1 MSGRMPRKGKQG
13 KSASADQPTPS
24 SVNMKQ
30 TTATEP
36 VTDEAKAAQ
45 MIQNPKAKT
54 DVGDTVMDSSSSLP
68 VIETQV
74 GDRPQR
80 QQGAVKD
87 GRSPQLEVQTVKNDQ
102 VLAQDF
108 KNIAFDP
115 MTIKN
120 NTDTVAKLDAS
131 QKSSLQEVLPTR
143 EISTSMVF
151 GTSFDDLEQVY
162 AAANKVGETAT
173 TTAYTEV
180 KRDLQQVRKMSNFPH
195 NLQIVSSENG
205 RHSLIMERLGDFS
218 INTNVDF
225 KAQAGMIAIKLA
237 RMLGIDKPF
246 VFVIG
251 GNYVTEGRSYP
262 THYSNDGLSPR
273 DILVAI
279 NRSRR
284 FNNQSQMQ
292 KRETVELLQQSM
304 VFSNVDGSDTSV
316 IFCGSMTATILNYA
330 AEQWAENTV
339 PLTTYVDEIRA
350 TLPEF
355 YQVKGF
361 TELERKHG
369 YVYRERDQ
377 GSLMPLVN
385 ANLRDVSSYYFKKLM
400 TGIEDV
406 PVNVV
411 AVQSAT
417 AMLSADVGQ
426 STMRAQH
433 VSMLTGSLTTMNAP
447 RMRAITALTC
457 MFPQFNVDMVFAET
471 PTIKDACAAACLLL
485 FRPAHCISDAL
496 HHYCLAYLA
505 AFLKNT
511 TTHVMSERTS
521 ITLRTELNN
530 IGWNITERYEARR
543 QAFRHEPL
551 RSPGVRGEYFVPFNI
566 DPLTGRHV
574 ETRLDDWLQQIGSA
588 RFRNNPGVGVTIAA
602 FLRKCM
608 TQTQSYWQN
617 YATMIARYRGLI
629 PDELYRSLRATPGD
643 YCLPVADEYS
653 FFFTLAD
660 IDLTDNYIGS
670 IDKQSDEYLA
680 EYATLARDI
689 SLSLTLVNAIF
700 KEIPRDSGSVIAQ
713 VNAMN
718 TVIQQIFSNE
728 PFVSDIMLALLSVDA
743 VDGKEDYRNFLNKM
757 IGSNAPIYREPAI
770 KILDFISGLVLENG
784 TFFGQTQQILI
795 LPRAMIV
802 DTDRRFGFRDSP
814 FVQRMPT
821 QVMGGEIR
829 RMSYTEFV
837 RLDRARTAIEQ
848 GLLIDGAYFNYEF
861 KIVPEDG
868 VSRLENDIF
877 LTTNERNEIKP
888 IKFIIHFENY
898 DDPALEDQSGLN
910 ISYKLY
916 IVTPACL
923 VPMTEYQRLSQRFTS
938 PSSSR
943 VYMDKPALVYSRV

>member
-1 MSGRMPRKGKQG
+1 MPRKGKQVKTG
-13 KSASADQPTPS
+13 NIAS
-24 SVNMKQ
+24 MKPNS
-30 TTATEP
+30 ATEP
-36 VTDEAKAAQ
+36 ITSEAQAVQ
-45 MIQNPKAKT
+45 SIQNPKAKT
-54 DVGDTVMDSSSSLP
+54 DIGDLMLDSSSSRP
-68 VIETQV
+68 VIETQD
-74 GDRPQR
+74 GSIPQR

-87 GRSPQLEVQTVKNDQ
+87 GRLPQLEVQTVKNEQ
-102 VLAQDF
+102 TLSEDF

-120 NTDTVAKLDAS
+120 NTDAVAKLGAS

-143 EISTSMVF
+143 EIATTMVF
-151 GTSFDDLEQVY
+151 GTTFDDLERVFDT
-162 AAANKVGETAT
+162 ANKVNELAQ
-173 TTAYTEV
+173 TTAYTEI
-180 KRDLQQVRKMSNFPH
+180 KRGLQTVTKMTNFPH
-195 NLQIVSSENG
+195 NLQILSSENG
-205 RHSLIMERLGDFS
+205 RHSLLMERIGEFM

-225 KAQAGMIAIKLA
+225 RAQAGMIAVKLA
-237 RMLGIDKPF
+237 RQLGIDKPF
-246 VFVIG
+246 VFDIG
-251 GNYVTEGRSYP
+251 SNYVTEGRSDP
-262 THYSNDGLSPR
+262 THYANDGLSPR
-273 DILVAI
+273 DVLSAL

-284 FNNQSQMQ
+284 FNNQAQMQ
-292 KRETVELLQQSM
+292 KRETIELLQQSI

-316 IFCGSMTATILNYA
+316 IFCGSMTAAILNYA
-330 AEQWAENTV
+330 AEQWAENII
-339 PLTTYVDEIRA
+339 PLTTYANEIRA

-355 YQVKGF
+355 YTVKGF
-361 TELERKHG
+361 TELEWKHG
-369 YVYRERDQ
+369 HVYRERDQ

-385 ANLRDVSSYYFKKLM
+385 SNLRDVSSYYFKKLM

-433 VSMLTGSLTTMNAP
+433 VSMLTNSLTTMNAP

-471 PTIKDACAAACLLL
+471 PTIRDACAAACLLL

-511 TTHVMSERTS
+511 TTHVMSERTT

-530 IGWNITERYEARR
+530 IGWNITERYAARL

-551 RSPGVRGEYFVPFNI
+551 RSPGVRGEYYVPFNI

-574 ETRLDDWLQQIGSA
+574 ETRLDDWLQQIGSGGS

-602 FLRKCM
+602 FLRKCV

-617 YATMIARYRGLI
+617 YATMISRYRGLI
-629 PDELYRSLRATPGD
+629 PDELYRSLRATSGD

-660 IDLTDNYIGS
+660 ISMTDNYIGS

-689 SLSLTLVNAIF
+689 SLSLTLVNSVF
-700 KEIPRDSGSVIAQ
+700 KEIPRDSGSIIAQ

-718 TVIQQIFSNE
+718 TVIQQVFNNE
-728 PFVSDIMLALLSVDA
+728 PFVSNVMLALLSVDA
-743 VDGKEDYRNFLNKM
+743 VDGKEGYRNFLNKM
-757 IGSNAPIYREPAI
+757 IGHNAPIYREPAT
-770 KILDFISGLVLENG
+770 KIIDFISGLILDNG
-784 TFFGQTQQILI
+784 TFFGHTQQILI
-795 LPRAMIV
+795 LPRSMIV
-802 DTDRRFGFRDSP
+802 DTDQRFGFRDSP

-821 QVMGGEIR
+821 QVMGGDIR

-861 KIVPEDG
+861 KIIPEDG
-868 VSRLENDIF
+868 VTRLENDIF

-923 VPMTEYQRLSQRFTS
+923 VPLTEYRRLSQRFVS
-938 PSSSR
+938 PSSTR

>member
-1 MSGRMPRKGKQG
+1 MMPRKAKQG
-13 KSASADQPTPS
+13 KTGTTGQPIS
-24 SVNMKQ
+24 DSVNMKP

-36 VTDEAKAAQ
+36 VTYEAKSVQ

-54 DVGDTVMDSSSSLP
+54 DIGDTVMDSTSPLS
-68 VIETQV
+68 VVETQV
-74 GDRPQR
+74 GDKPQR

-87 GRSPQLEVQTVKNDQ
+87 GRLPQIEVQTVKNDQ
-102 VLAQDF
+102 VLAKDY
-108 KNIAFDP
+108 KNLVFDP

-120 NTDTVAKLDAS
+120 NTDAVAKLEAS

-143 EISTSMVF
+143 EIATSMVF
-151 GTSFDDLEQVY
+151 GTTFDDLEQVY
-162 AAANKVGETAT
+162 AAATKVSETAT

-180 KRDLQQVRKMSNFPH
+180 KRGLQRVNKMSNFPH
-195 NLQIVSSENG
+195 NLQIVTSENG
-205 RHSLIMERLGDFS
+205 RHSLVIENLGDFS

-237 RMLGIDKPF
+237 RMLSIDKPF
-246 VFVIG
+246 VFDFG
-251 GNYVTEGRSYP
+251 SNYVTEGRSDP
-262 THYSNDGLSPR
+262 THYSNDGLPPR
-273 DILVAI
+273 DILTAI
-279 NRSRR
+279 NKSKH
-284 FNNQSQMQ
+284 FNNESRMQ

-316 IFCGSMTATILNYA
+316 VFCGSMTAAILNYA
-330 AEQWAENTV
+330 AEQWAENIV

-369 YVYRERDQ
+369 YVYREREQ

-411 AVQSAT
+411 STSSAV
-417 AMLSADVGQ
+417 AMLSADTGQ
-426 STMRAQH
+426 STMRSQH
-433 VSMLTGSLTTMNAP
+433 VHMLTGSMNTSNAP
-447 RMRAITALTC
+447 RVRAITALTC
-457 MFPQFNVDMVFAET
+457 MFPQFELDIVFAET

-485 FRPAHCISDAL
+485 FRPAHCITDRL

-505 AFLKNT
+505 AFLRNT

-521 ITLRTELNN
+521 LALQTELHNM
-530 IGWNITERYEARR
+530 GWYITERYGARR

-551 RSPGVRGEYFVPFNI
+551 RSPGVHGEYFVPFNI
-566 DPLTGRHV
+566 DPMTGRHV
-574 ETRLDDWLQQIGSA
+574 ETRLDDWLQRIGRE
-588 RFRNNPGVGVTIAA
+588 RFRNNAGVGVTIAA
-602 FLRKCM
+602 FLRKCI

-617 YATMIARYRGLI
+617 YATMISRYRGLI
-629 PDELYRSLRATPGD
+629 PEELYRSLRATPGD
-643 YCLPVADEYS
+643 YSLRVDDEFT

-660 IDLTDNYIGS
+660 VDLTDNYIGS
-670 IDKQSDEYLA
+670 IDKMSDEYLA

-689 SLSLTLVNAIF
+689 SVSLALVNAIF
-700 KEIPRDSGSVIAQ
+700 KDVPRDSGSVIAQ

-718 TVIQQIFSNE
+718 KVIQQVFSNE
-728 PFVSDIMLALLSVDA
+728 PLVSDVMLAILSVDA
-743 VDGKEDYRNFLNKM
+743 VDGKEGYRNFLNKM
-757 IGSNAPIYREPAI
+757 IGINAPIYKEPAI

-784 TFFGQTQQILI
+784 TFFGHTQQILI

-821 QVMGGEIR
+821 QVMGGDIR
-829 RMSYTEFV
+829 RMSYAEFV

-861 KIVPEDG
+861 KIIPEDG

-877 LTTNERNEIKP
+877 LTTHERNEIKP
-888 IKFIIHFENY
+888 IKFIIHLENY
-898 DDPALEDQSGLN
+898 DNPDLEDQSGLN

-923 VPMTEYQRLSQRFTS
+923 VPMSEYRRLSQRFTS

>member
-24 SVNMKQ
+24 SVNMKP

-87 GRSPQLEVQTVKNDQ
+87 GRLPQFEVQTVKNDQ
-102 VLAQDF
+102 VLTQDF

-120 NTDTVAKLDAS
+120 NTDAVAKLEAS

-162 AAANKVGETAT
+162 AAANKVSETAT

-180 KRDLQQVRKMSNFPH
+180 KRGLQQVRKMSNFPH

-246 VFVIG
+246 VFDIG
-251 GNYVTEGRSYP
+251 SNYVTEGRSDP

-273 DILVAI
+273 DILAAI

-292 KRETVELLQQSM
+292 KRETVELLQRSM

-743 VDGKEDYRNFLNKM
+743 VDGKEGYRNFLNKM

-784 TFFGQTQQILI
+784 TFFGHTQQILI